1 MDARKSLH
9 AAGLGP
15 VAVAATWSVADRL
28 GVDVADIE
36 AIPGELAGVKQTN
49 ATSFTSTPASD
60 LGDRHRTGSRGGDAR
75 EAEPAVER
83 DWLRNTPDGKFTT
96 TP

>member
-36 AIPGELAGVKQTN
+36 AIPGGVGRHEANERDFVHQY
-49 ATSFTSTPASD
+49 SSLRSWGSTPNRLAW
-60 LGDRHRTGSRGGDAR
+60 RRRAR
-75 EAEPAVER
+75 S
-83 DWLRNTPDGKFTT
+83 
-96 TP
+96 